1 MILGKLYRKFEFLQS
16 INYPGPHCI
25 LYLLYL
31 ALDTARGVTTSLCLL
46 KFANCGDTLA
56 QCAITRHMDHV
67 SLTGYCQLVVAR
79 HVRYGHSRGGPQSS
93 VLLIVIHP
101 DFCRISIDNFLTEFL
116 LMIHVM
122 CTFNSILLH
131 VICCFLSRC
140 LCEPHD
146 SVLVRSVHSYIPD
159 QAAVSCDPP
168 ITRLSVSS
176 LRLDI

>member
-1 MILGKLYRKFEFLQS
+1 MPSQICQIVATHSHNAPL
-16 INYPGPHCI
+16 P
-25 LYLLYL
+25 
-31 ALDTARGVTTSLCLL
+31 
-46 KFANCGDTLA
+46 
-56 QCAITRHMDHV
+56 ITRHMGHV
-67 SLTGYCQLVVAR
+67 SHTGYCQLVVR

-93 VLLIVIHP
+93 VLLVVIHP

-159 QAAVSCDPP
+159 QAAVIPP
-168 ITRLSVSS
+168 LPDYLSLVSVWIFEPRRYWGGDSFVEQWRSS
-176 LRLDI
+176 LFLSF